1 MTCAWFSSGI
11 SKSLRSSPRSKG
23 HALDKKSRCLSCM
36 EQNIPHCSVDN
47 SFFPKSHLFTLPA
60 EPAGTPLVPAQ
71 QRQVGN
77 TILRRCMGSLMDAG
91 WVRGDLFVLFG

>member
-1 MTCAWFSSGI
+1 ME
-11 SKSLRSSPRSKG
+11 SPKYKG
-23 HALDKKSRCLSCM
+23 RALDNKSRCSSRM
-36 EQNIPHCSVDN
+36 EQNIPHCSMDN

-77 TILRRCMGSLMDAG
+77 TILSRRTGSLTDAG
-91 WVRGDLFVLFG
+91 WVRGHLFVLFG